1 MPGTVRARCQGRAAP
16 TLWNA
21 TATQLVEAMRTGP
34 GQMPVFGPD
43 TLSRSE
49 ADNIAAYALTLSNRE
64 GRGGFDLGAI
74 GPVPEGFVAWV
85 ALTTVLF
92 GVMRWITRRP
102 KPANSDDDR
111 GKR

>member
-1 MPGTVRARCQGRAAP
+1 M
-16 TLWNA
+16 
-21 TATQLVEAMRTGP
+21 
-34 GQMPVFGPD
+34 FGPD

-92 GVMRWITRRP
+92 GAMRWITR
-102 KPANSDDDR
+102 KPRHAKSGDDR
-111 GKR
+111 GEQ